1 MKYKVFIVEDDLNL
15 RMLLKDYIEK
25 YEFEVYISENFEDIM
40 PELLDFNPDLI
51 LLDVNL
57 PKFDGFYW
65 CRKIR
70 CTLKV
75 PIIFISARDGGM
87 DQIMALES
95 GADDYIT
102 KPFYYDVA
110 IAKIRSHIRRNYGD
124 YAPKVDERIVE
135 LDGLRFYPERLEL
148 EFKLGKMIITKK
160 EGILL
165 EYLIKKYPK
174 VVSRDCLLEKI
185 WDDIEFVEENTLNVN
200 VSRIRKRLQE
210 IGIENGI
217 ETIRGVGYRINK
229 TWGTE

>member
-25 YEFEVYISENFEDIM
+25 YEFEVYISQNFEDIM